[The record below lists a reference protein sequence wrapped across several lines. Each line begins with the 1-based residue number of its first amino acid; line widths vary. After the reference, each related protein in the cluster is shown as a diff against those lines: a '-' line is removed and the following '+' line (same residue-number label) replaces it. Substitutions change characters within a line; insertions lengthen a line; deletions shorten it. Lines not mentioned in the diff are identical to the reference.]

1 VDQELFFGARPGR
14 AGGKL
19 MEPEAKYT
27 VVGTAVLVLLALVVA
42 AAVWLKSTEGQRDD
56 VPYKIYFAHQ
66 SLEGLQIRSEVKM
79 QGIRVGSVTGFR
91 ISPRRPGTVEVF
103 IRVDGST
110 PIRQSTRANV
120 DRHLL
125 TGIASIRLVNTDE
138 HSARLTE
145 APPNEPYPVIAEG
158 ESEYKLTESAAYM
171 AQRADETMQRI
182 NRLLSDDN
190 QVALSEILVNLQHI
204 SASMDRTMA
213 GLDHA
218 LTGINRAAEEVRKTS
233 SGIAGDAHKL
243 ASRYDA
249 LGAESTT
256 AVREVSAAIR
266 QMGADVARLSTRMDA
281 VLADGNVELR
291 LTAQELRATA
301 DSLGTA
307 ARRFSDP
314 GRVLFGPTKGSMGPG
329 EASR

>member
-1 VDQELFFGARPGR
+1 
-14 AGGKL
+14 

-27 VVGTAVLVLLALVVA
+27 VVGTAVIVLLALLVA

-56 VPYKIYFAHQ
+56 VPYKIYFVRQ

-91 ISPRRPGTVEVF
+91 ISPRRPGTVEVL
-103 IRVDGST
+103 IRVDGT
-110 PIRQSTRANV
+110 APILQSTRANV

-138 HSARLTE
+138 DSARLTE

-158 ESEYKLTESAAYM
+158 ESEYKLSESAAYM

-182 NRLLSDDN
+182 NRLLSDEN

-204 SASMDRTMA
+204 SATMDHTMA
-213 GLDHA
+213 GLDRT
-218 LTGINRAAEEVRKTS
+218 LTGITGAADEVRKMS
-233 SGIAGDAHKL
+233 SGIAGDARRL
-243 ASRYDA
+243 TARYDA
-249 LGAESTT
+249 LGQESTT
-256 AVREVSAAIR
+256 AVKEVSAAIR
-266 QMGADVARLSTRMDA
+266 QIGADVARLSTRMDA
-281 VLADGNVELR
+281 LLADGNVELR

-301 DSLGTA
+301 ESLGAA
-307 ARRFSDP
+307 ARRFSEP
-314 GRVLFGPTKGSMGPG
+314 NKILFGSPKGSMGPG
-329 EASR
+329 EAPK

>member
-1 VDQELFFGARPGR
+1 VDQELFFGTRSGG

-79 QGIRVGSVTGFR
+79 QGIRVGSVTNFR

-138 HSARLTE
+138 DSARLTE
-145 APPNEPYPVIAEG
+145 APPNEPSPVIAEG

-182 NRLLSDDN
+182 NRLLSDEN

-213 GLDHA
+213 GLDRT
-218 LTGINRAAEEVRKTS
+218 LTGIDRAADEVRKTS
-233 SGIAGDAHKL
+233 SGIAGDARKL

-256 AVREVSAAIR
+256 AVRDVSAAIR
-266 QMGADVARLSTRMDA
+266 QIGADVARLSTRMDA